1 MLVKVS
7 SPGLGHVCLK
17 EKNLVLQVVRH
28 LIAAGHDVHVV
39 TGAPE
44 FVFTT
49 EIQSPNLHIRK
60 VGLDTEEVLGKP
72 FHQGS
77 DGSSGHA
84 AAADAGIRSVCVTNF
99 SIVNVHV
106 KNLLQIAEDYS
117 HCEFLLRLPGYCPKD
132 NDFCCQL
139 LMLIPLTFLLY
150 QVREELGIGDDVK
163 VVIFNFGGQV
173 AAHIL
178 QDTAI
183 GKKHASDK
191 LSGARRLRDAIVLGY
206 QLQRAPGRD
215 LGVPDWYSLAENE
228 VGLRPALPNVVMN
241 EKALLVES

>member
-1 MLVKVS
+1 MDLILLAASRMEPKARVATSWLVM
-7 SPGLGHVCLK
+7 
-17 EKNLVLQVVRH
+17 
-28 LIAAGHDVHVV
+28 
-39 TGAPE
+39 
-44 FVFTT
+44 
-49 EIQSPNLHIRK
+49 
-60 VGLDTEEVLGKP
+60 
-72 FHQGS
+72 
-77 DGSSGHA
+77 SG
-84 AAADAGIRSVCVTNF
+84 I
-99 SIVNVHV
+99 
-106 KNLLQIAEDYS
+106 
-117 HCEFLLRLPGYCPKD
+117 
-132 NDFCCQL
+132 
-139 LMLIPLTFLLY
+139 
-150 QVREELGIGDDVK
+150 
-163 VVIFNFGGQV
+163 V

>member
-1 MLVKVS
+1 
-7 SPGLGHVCLK
+7 
-17 EKNLVLQVVRH
+17 
-28 LIAAGHDVHVV
+28 
-39 TGAPE
+39 
-44 FVFTT
+44 
-49 EIQSPNLHIRK
+49 
-60 VGLDTEEVLGKP
+60 
-72 FHQGS
+72 
-77 DGSSGHA
+77 
-84 AAADAGIRSVCVTNF
+84 
-99 SIVNVHV
+99 
-106 KNLLQIAEDYS
+106 
-117 HCEFLLRLPGYCPKD
+117 
-132 NDFCCQL
+132 
-139 LMLIPLTFLLY
+139 MLIPLTFLLY

-191 LSGARRLRDAIVLGY
+191 GVSKEYFDSREIIQILDYLSAFPFSTMLSGARRLRDAIVLGY